1 MIKGI
6 ELSNA
11 RRLSIYIKEEH
22 PELLQEISEKIVN
35 KLIVRLELNQRD
47 YQDVKTVW
55 IFSVMFC
62 VVTRDL
68 WLFKRM
74 FRDADHARILFTNAL
89 GYLANI
95 QSDRVIKSS
104 MASQLTN
111 YYECNKKN
119 LTVSNVIVAQTIVE
133 SWVLHEQ
140 FLASIDSIVGL
151 YINKEI
157 QNG

>member
-1 MIKGI
+1 MVKGI

-11 RRLSIYIKEEH
+11 RRLSIYIREEH

-35 KLIVRLELNQRD
+35 KLIVRLGLNQRD
-47 YQDVKTVW
+47 LQDVKTVW

-68 WLFKRM
+68 WLFNRM
-74 FRDADHARILFTNAL
+74 YKDADHARILF
-89 GYLANI
+89 GYSLSYISNI
-95 QSDRVIKSS
+95 QRDSVINSV
-104 MASQLTN
+104 MAKQLTN
-111 YYECNKKN
+111 YFEYNKEN
-119 LTVSNVIVAQTIVE
+119 LTVFNAIVAQTIVE